1 MGPADLMPLP
11 DALNHIRA
19 GGLGS
24 TFATLSRRLLDT
36 QVAGFQGR
44 EVPSWIGEAA
54 DAYTD
59 SIRTL
64 GDRVRQVAS
73 SVGGCSSEL
82 ASWAEAV
89 GDATLNS
96 VPKLHARY
104 TQADLD
110 YQRQVQFLTTQL
122 SQAREPVSQ
131 EEFDQVIARYAS
143 ERDAEQEEV
152 LREYERIM
160 TALDDEAA
168 RVAKAIQAAVDQAV
182 GIEGW
187 SEGGGGNRTDL
198 ATELFNDIPVVDGQA
213 EFERAQ
219 RDAQDAASY
228 IGDLELTEED
238 VTEFTNRFGDR
249 LDNPYFAAALSELV
263 TPEQMTQF
271 IMEADH
277 LRLLQGQGGPLQETF
292 DTLVSG
298 MGHVMVISTGGID
311 AGGDTSSW
319 EGFHA
324 ARKGLL
330 TREGLSLEQLGM
342 QRAAQWKE
350 AGRLELQYEENVGNG
365 RSIGGRYFSPH
376 LGYEYMGLMM
386 GAAAERYPGLA
397 VGAVFCRPQE
407 DGVSLAQD
415 IVLAER
421 ANRSF
426 DMASHGSYGIDFPT
440 SGFGGGT
447 YRSDVVEAML
457 TLMDEPAVP
466 TYGPAGAEWTWRG
479 YREADLERYDAVQ
492 SFLLSEVPSSLRE
505 QLPLDPQK
513 HDTEVSMA
521 RYLSG
526 FRWEP
531 GFLPPDKGEALG
543 KLLAELSDPASWQVR
558 EQVGDDSVAWRTSR
572 ERQAAKVAAEFFEGY
587 QDGLEVSGVNR
598 HRGRSD
604 FGDANPALRNWAGQI
619 MEPYISDLGE
629 SISGAPWKGGVGV
642 DVDLHQMKNRP
653 RIVVSAAF
661 LERLCQENGFFKDL
675 ALDERVDVNDT
686 PGETHDD
693 ISPYGNPP
701 ASEVLLTAALRGY
714 DEDLDWA
721 FNIPVRGMPGVG
733 EGSVLPESG
742 EEPPLSRRD
751 TVAKVVDDSAAVL
764 QLMNASGA
772 EVGIDQ
778 GEAKDAATRRFKAV
792 AKFVLEQTK
801 VGGLLNLGEKEAQ
814 WADRAYHQ
822 AGNSLLESI
831 FVEGEAAAARV
842 ERAESREDLEV
853 IMTGILQSHFYEGG
867 RLNGTPGSPGEI
879 PADFRAYLSREYPE
893 ISPDSLPE
901 SWWEA
906 SKDVRA
912 AYGSWITQKG
922 HQAGAEYDSVL
933 REVAEG
939 LNRGSEEY
947 FEQYRKQE

>member
-44 EVPSWIGEAA
+44 EVPNWIGEAA

-96 VPKLHARY
+96 VPALHERY
-104 TQADLD
+104 SQADLQ
-110 YQRQVQFLTTQL
+110 YQRQVQSLSAQL
-122 SQAREPVSQ
+122 AQSRDTVSQ
-131 EEFDQVIARYAS
+131 EDVDQVIARYAS

-168 RVAKAIQAAVDQAV
+168 RVAKAIQAAVDQAI

-228 IGDLELTEED
+228 FGDLELTEED

-277 LRLLQGQGGPLQETF
+277 LRLLQGPGSPLQETF
-292 DTLVSG
+292 DTLVSA
-298 MGHVMVISTGGID
+298 MGHVLVISTGGID
-311 AGGDTSSW
+311 AGGDRSSW

-330 TREGLSLEQLGM
+330 TKDGLSLEELGM

-350 AGRLELQYEENVGNG
+350 VGRSELQYEENVGNG
-365 RSIGGRYFSPH
+365 RSVGGRYFSPQ

-397 VGAVFCRPQE
+397 VGAVFCRPQA

-415 IVLAER
+415 IVASEDAFRRVGMTLEGDYGTEMPDRRLGGAKRPLA
-421 ANRSF
+421 
-426 DMASHGSYGIDFPT
+426 
-440 SGFGGGT
+440 
-447 YRSDVVEAML
+447 VVEAML
-457 TLMDEPAVP
+457 TLMDEPVVP
-466 TYGPAGAEWTWRG
+466 TYGPVGAEWTWRG

-492 SFLLSEVPSSLRE
+492 SFLLGEVPPGVTANTANSE
-505 QLPLDPQK
+505 PM
-513 HDTEVSMA
+513 TMV

-526 FRWEP
+526 ARWEA
-531 GFLPPDKGEALG
+531 GFLPDDEGESLG
-543 KLLAELSDPASWQVR
+543 RLIAELSDPSARQVR
-558 EQVGDDSVAWRTSR
+558 VEGEVEPEEWRDSRSGR
-572 ERQAAKVAAEFFEGY
+572 AAVVAAEFFEGY
-587 QDGLEVSGVNR
+587 QDGLEKSGVDPNT
-598 HRGRSD
+598 GKSG
-604 FGDANPALRNWAGQI
+604 FGEANSALRNWAGSI
-619 MEPYISDLGE
+619 LAPYISDMGE
-629 SISGAPWKGGVGV
+629 SISKGGRSGEDLHGVGV
-642 DVDLHQMKNRP
+642 EFHGLRQRP
-653 RIVVSAAF
+653 KLVISEEF
-661 LERLCQENGFFKDL
+661 LE
-675 ALDERVDVNDT
+675 
-686 PGETHDD
+686 
-693 ISPYGNPP
+693 
-701 ASEVLLTAALRGY
+701 AA
-714 DEDLDWA
+714 
-721 FNIPVRGMPGVG
+721 
-733 EGSVLPESG
+733 
-742 EEPPLSRRD
+742 
-751 TVAKVVDDSAAVL
+751 
-764 QLMNASGA
+764 
-772 EVGIDQ
+772 
-778 GEAKDAATRRFKAV
+778 
-792 AKFVLEQTK
+792 
-801 VGGLLNLGEKEAQ
+801 
-814 WADRAYHQ
+814 Q
-822 AGNSLLESI
+822 AGQR
-831 FVEGEAAAARV
+831 G
-842 ERAESREDLEV
+842 
-853 IMTGILQSHFYEGG
+853 LQG
-867 RLNGTPGSPGEI
+867 PGPG
-879 PADFRAYLSREYPE
+879 
-893 ISPDSLPE
+893 
-901 SWWEA
+901 
-906 SKDVRA
+906 
-912 AYGSWITQKG
+912 
-922 HQAGAEYDSVL
+922 
-933 REVAEG
+933 
-939 LNRGSEEY
+939 
-947 FEQYRKQE
+947 